1 MNVNY
6 TSEMLQALINYA
18 FVPEKVYPMMKDALL
33 NDINIKAA
41 SCINNHAEYKWC
53 ESGFV
58 LSLAIRGADHK
69 RSLAEVEQYIAT
81 CLADGLSP
89 QVIRIMEQDKQAR
102 IKDQR
107 WLDRL
112 AYGECACTG
121 NYIPYDIDLNDDYDA
136 AQRFF
141 EKQHKVRF

>member
-18 FVPEKVYPMMKDALL
+18 FVPGKVYHLMSEALVE
-33 NDINIKAA
+33 DIKKKAEV
-41 SCINNHAEYKWC
+41 CINNHAEYKRC

-58 LSLAIRGADHK
+58 FVLATRGADYK
-69 RSLAEVEQYIAT
+69 DAEQYLTT
-81 CLADGLSP
+81 CLSDDLSP
-89 QVIRIMEQDKQAR
+89 QVIRIMEQDRQAR

-121 NYIPYDIDLNDDYDA
+121 SCIPYDIDLNDDYDA